1 MYPHCNL
8 NPFKSKVPR
17 EDIFERIVK
26 MRHND
31 IQDKLRKIFN
41 ESESGLEFE
50 EKANNFFRDFYCRE
64 LGYFFEWLDSQYLN
78 DCLNQGNRVERRDER
93 SIQTLLGTVTY
104 KRRLYRD
111 RRKKMHYHLD
121 EILDF
126 EKGKRYS
133 PLVVK
138 LVSQVATKAT
148 YRQTEFILAKLTPIT
163 VSATGIREMVLHVSE
178 DLKKHGE
185 YQEYGLIENKNRI
198 VPVLFVEGDAVAIKQ
213 QDASLRYL
221 HRFQIH
227 EGYQGFG
234 KVRHCRNL
242 KEFTNFSRD
251 KAYQEIF
258 SYLRTEY
265 KLEESIV
272 LANSDGGPGYQA
284 SIFEELCLGA
294 KRVEFFLDKYHA
306 NRKILDNASDRELAR
321 KLIKAVI
328 NYNWDRV
335 KAIEDTLESNLVLDE
350 ENNAVELEKLQRL
363 KRYLKRNW
371 KYLKPWSLRDLSM
384 PRGGLGTV
392 ESHHRPYSYRMKKQG
407 RSWGKKGEEAMVSII
422 TAQQN
427 HIYDKLQ
434 SKNWAKE
441 IENLDKKAP
450 ATGDKYD
457 KISVNN
463 GTEAIKQ
470 ANIPN
475 NGPASSNLGR
485 FKKELLGKN

>member
-1 MYPHCNL
+1 M
-8 NPFKSKVPR
+8 KVKYQKR
-17 EDIFERIVK
+17 DIFERIIE

-31 IQDKLRKIFN
+31 IQDKLRELFN

-50 EKANNFFRDFYCRE
+50 EKVRNFFQDLYCRE
-64 LGYFFEWLDSQYLN
+64 LGYFFEWLDAQWLS
-78 DCLNQGNRVERRDER
+78 DCLNKGYHVERRDER
-93 SIQTLLGTVTY
+93 SIQTLLGVVTY

-111 RRKKMHYHLD
+111 KKKEWHYHLD
-121 EILDF
+121 ERLDF

-138 LVSQVATKAT
+138 LVSQVASKAT
-148 YRQTEFILAKLTPIT
+148 YRQTEFILAKLTPVT
-163 VSATGIREMVLHVSE
+163 VSATGIRKMVLHVSE
-178 DLKKHGE
+178 NLKNHDE
-185 YQEYGLIENKNRI
+185 YQEYGLTENKNRI

-221 HRFQIH
+221 HRFQVH
-227 EGYQGFG
+227 EGYKGFG
-234 KVRHCRNL
+234 KVKRCCNL
-242 KEFTNFSRD
+242 KEFTSFSRD
-251 KAYQEIF
+251 RAYQRIF

-265 KLEESIV
+265 TLEESII

-284 SIFEELCLGA
+284 SVFEELCLGA

-306 NRKILDNASDRELAR
+306 NRKILDNTSDRELAK

-350 ENNAVELEKLQRL
+350 ENNEVELKKLRRL

-371 KYLKPWSLRDLSM
+371 KYLKPWSLRDL
-384 PRGGLGTV
+384 PLPKGGLGTV

-407 RSWGKKGEEAMVSII
+407 RSWGKEGEEAMVSII

-427 HIYDKLQ
+427 HTYDKLQ

-441 IENLDKKAP
+441 IEDLDKKVIK
-450 ATGDKYD
+450 TEVKYD
-457 KISVNN
+457 KINVNN
-463 GTEAIKQ
+463 RTEAIKQ
-470 ANIPN
+470 GNIPN
-475 NGPASSNLGR
+475 DGPASSNFGR
-485 FKKELLGKN
+485 FKKELRGRNNL